1 MPGSTRPSASG
12 GAAFLPFAAL
22 PGPPR
27 QDRPVAEVVGT
38 ARVEARLLVD
48 AGFDAII
55 IENMHDVPYL
65 RGRAGPE
72 IVAAMTCVAEAIRSA
87 VDVPMGV
94 QILAGANR
102 EARMGQTTQ

>member
-1 MPGSTRPSASG
+1 MVHVG
-12 GAAFLPFAAL
+12 AL
-22 PGPPR
+22 PGAPR
-27 QDRPVAEVVGT
+27 HEHPMAAIVDT
-38 ARVEARLLVD
+38 AREEARLLVD

-72 IVAAMTCVAEAIRSA
+72 IVAAMTCVGEAVRRA

-102 EARMGQTTQ
+102 